1 MEVLSIGDTHGN
13 NVLERVKEL
22 VPKYDKIIFVGDYV
36 DSFTLDNITINK
48 NLIDLI
54 EFKKENLDKV
64 ILLLG
69 NHDLHYLYDEMIHRC
84 TGYRPEVKFD
94 LQDIFKNNKQLFQL
108 AFQID
113 NYIWTH
119 AGITTGW
126 YEYRFSKFLKDKE
139 EKPLADQLNLAF
151 DLYEKTLF
159 DVGWRRGGIQD
170 VGGPLWADKIE
181 LINNPLKNYHQ
192 IVGHTRLENIRT
204 IYKDEHTSITFID
217 VIENHKKE
225 NEQLDKKS
233 FHSIRI

>member
-84 TGYRPEVKFD
+84 TGYRPEVNLICK
-94 LQDIFKNNKQLFQL
+94 I
-108 AFQID
+108 
-113 NYIWTH
+113 
-119 AGITTGW
+119 
-126 YEYRFSKFLKDKE
+126 FLK
-139 EKPLADQLNLAF
+139 
-151 DLYEKTLF
+151 
-159 DVGWRRGGIQD
+159 I
-170 VGGPLWADKIE
+170 
-181 LINNPLKNYHQ
+181 INNYFN
-192 IVGHTRLENIRT
+192 
-204 IYKDEHTSITFID
+204 
-217 VIENHKKE
+217 
-225 NEQLDKKS
+225 
-233 FHSIRI
+233 